1 MEDLVGFIVG
11 GATREME
18 NLVGRVHGPMSFR
31 LIIQPLMAVVFAV
44 RDGRKDA
51 QEGKAPYLWA
61 LFTNPAHRR
70 ELLREGWKSVGKIF
84 VIALVL
90 DAVYQFITVR
100 WFYPGEA
107 LVVAVVLALV
117 PYLVLRGPVNRLWPP
132 KGAVNDCGCRTG
144 REVSRQA
151 GRAVTRKRGRVTRDE
166 GERDT

>member
-1 MEDLVGFIVG
+1 MEDLIGFIAGNV
-11 GATREME
+11 TRMME

-31 LIIQPLMAVVFAV
+31 LILQPLMACIFAI

-51 QEGKAPYLWA
+51 REGKVPYFWA
-61 LFTNPAHRR
+61 LFTSPEHRR

-107 LVVAVVLALV
+107 LVTAAVLALI
-117 PYLVLRGPVNRLWPP
+117 PYLALRGPVNRLWPYRGD
-132 KGAVNDCGCRTG
+132 GA
-144 REVSRQA
+144 
-151 GRAVTRKRGRVTRDE
+151 
-166 GERDT
+166 

>member
-1 MEDLVGFIVG
+1 MEDLIGFVVSSG
-11 GATREME
+11 TRIME

-31 LIIQPLMAVVFAV
+31 LILQPLMAIVFAV

-51 QEGKAPYLWA
+51 REGRVPYFWA
-61 LFTNPAHRR
+61 LFTRPERRR

-107 LVVAVVLALV
+107 LVVAIALALI

-132 KGAVNDCGCRTG
+132 KAGGA
-144 REVSRQA
+144 
-151 GRAVTRKRGRVTRDE
+151 
-166 GERDT
+166 